1 MSEAS
6 RRFRRQL
13 RILLRDVLKG
23 ILILLVLFPIV
34 WMLLTA
40 VKERSAAVAW
50 PPEVLPSRWLWSNFL
65 LVLEAGPF
73 ARWFLNSV
81 VVSASVVLG
90 NLLLGTPAAYAFAR
104 MRFRGKEPLF
114 FLVLATL
121 IVPGELIILPEFIIL
136 NRLGWIDTYFALTV
150 PFLVNGFTIFLLRQ
164 FFETVPRSLEDQAT
178 IDGANRVQLMVHVF
192 VPLSA
197 SGIAVASFLA
207 FLGSWNSYLYPLI
220 ATRSEAMRTMT
231 VGLSLF
237 RQEYG
242 THWPLLMAASTIIAF
257 PPIIAFVFME
267 RTVVDAL
274 GYRMRS
280 AER

>member
-1 MSEAS
+1 
-6 RRFRRQL
+6 
-13 RILLRDVLKG
+13 LRDVLKG